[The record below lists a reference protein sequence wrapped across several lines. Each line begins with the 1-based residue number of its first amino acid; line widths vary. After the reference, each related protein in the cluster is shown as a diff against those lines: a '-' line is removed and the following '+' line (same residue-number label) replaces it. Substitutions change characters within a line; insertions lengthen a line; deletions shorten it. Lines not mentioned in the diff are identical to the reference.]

1 MTTLV
6 KRTEEYTENGLSV
19 VTELFDDGSMRVT
32 TREGVT
38 DVKPTVE
45 TVAEAQ
51 AALARR
57 QVDAVVEKL
66 RSGGSLTDTERDK
79 LLRFVVDGSV

>member
-51 AALARR
+51 AALAQR

-66 RSGGSLTDTERDK
+66 RSGGSLTNTERDK